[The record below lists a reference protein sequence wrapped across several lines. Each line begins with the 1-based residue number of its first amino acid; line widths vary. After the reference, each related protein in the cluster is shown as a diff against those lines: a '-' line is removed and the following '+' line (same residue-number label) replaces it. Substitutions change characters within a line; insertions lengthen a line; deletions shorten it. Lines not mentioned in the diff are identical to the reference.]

1 AVSRGASAGIFVEKN
16 QKSVQAIE
24 ENLKR
29 VKKATQR
36 ESACKIMCQDVFT
49 VAKQINAE
57 FDLIFIDPPYNMLDE
72 RGEEILTM
80 FAPFL
85 KKADNARL
93 IFEVPAYY
101 KTPSVRGLVGI
112 RRLGRIAIANHP
124 NAIIY
129 TCV

>member
-1 AVSRGASAGIFVEKN
+1 
-16 QKSVQAIE
+16 
-24 ENLKR
+24 
-29 VKKATQR
+29 
-36 ESACKIMCQDVFT
+36 
-49 VAKQINAE
+49 
-57 FDLIFIDPPYNMLDE
+57 MLDE
-72 RGEEILTM
+72 RGEEILTT

-112 RRLGRIAIANHP
+112 RRLGRIAVANHP